1 MTIHNIRLQSGSLL
15 PHSSSSSL
23 DIDVI
28 LAHIL
33 EKDRTYLLAHGE
45 DELSGTQQTKFN
57 NAIEKRQTGF
67 PVAYITGHKEFYG
80 YDFAVTPSVLIP
92 KPDTELLVEIT
103 VNKIIEKIDARGDVV
118 LTVCD
123 MCTGS
128 GCAGLSILLSL
139 SNDYHIPA
147 NKMPKFT
154 LADISDEALSIAR
167 RNADILIT
175 SYALRERVRFIR
187 SNLFETIGGT
197 FDVIVTNPPYVPE
210 KETAAL
216 LQDGRSEP
224 ALALD
229 GDVNEDG
236 SRSWS
241 KDGLAIIRRLLPQSY
256 TMLSPKG
263 NLFMETG
270 EYNAEQAAG
279 IAVRCGFQN
288 IHIERD
294 MSGQLRDVCAEK

>member
-1 MTIHNIRLQSGSLL
+1 MTIHDIRSRNAELL
-15 PHSSSSSL
+15 PHSPSASL
-23 DIDVI
+23 DIDCI
-28 LAHIL
+28 LSHIL
-33 EKDRTYLLAHGE
+33 SKDRTYLLAHGE
-45 DELSGTQQTKFN
+45 DELTDIQQTQLN
-57 NAIEKRQTGF
+57 NAVEKRNTGF
-67 PVAYITGHKEFYG
+67 PIAYITGHKEFYG

-92 KPDTELLVEIT
+92 KPDTELLVEIAAK
-103 VNKIIEKIDARGDVV
+103 KITEKINARGDSI

-128 GCAGLSILLSL
+128 GCVALSILLSL
-139 SNDYHIPA
+139 SNDFHIPA

-197 FDVIVTNPPYVPE
+197 FDVIVSNPPYVPE
-210 KETAAL
+210 SETAEL
-216 LQDGRSEP
+216 LRDGRSEP

-241 KDGLAIIRRLLPQSY
+241 KDGLAVIRRLLPQSY
-256 TMLSPKG
+256 AMLAPKG